1 MALVAKGGPSP
12 LVGPEIDGQAWGP
25 GAEWALTQLPAFV
38 GAEDPAE
45 DFRPDHPLVKELDRR
60 LPGLRIGRANAVLE
74 IIVPTILEQKV
85 AGFES
90 RRAYRQLVQR
100 LGDPAPGP
108 GGLMVPPDASVLAST
123 PYYDLHLLGVERK
136 RADTVRRVAARGKQL
151 EGLLRFDP
159 EEARRRLSTIRGVGP
174 WTVGEVTML
183 AFGDPDAV
191 SVGDFHI
198 PHQVVF
204 AFTRQT
210 RGTDEQMLELL
221 EPFRGN
227 RGRVIRLITAAGL
240 GPPRR
245 GPRLT
250 PRDIRDQ

>member
-1 MALVAKGGPSP
+1 
-12 LVGPEIDGQAWGP
+12 
-25 GAEWALTQLPAFV
+25 V
-38 GAEDPAE
+38 GAHDRPE
-45 DFRPDHPLVKELDRR
+45 DFRPDHPLVARLHHR

-151 EGLLRFDP
+151 ETLLELPAP
-159 EEARRRLSTIRGVGP
+159 EAGRRLATIRGIGP
-174 WTVGEVTML
+174 WTVGEVSLL

-198 PHQVVF
+198 PHQVVY
-204 AFTRQT
+204 AFTRDT
-210 RGTDEQMLELL
+210 RGSDERMLELL
-221 EPFRGN
+221 EPFRGQ

-245 GPRLT
+245 GPRSAG
-250 PRDIRDQ
+250 RNIAEM